1 MIRGFLAVRAN
12 PATGAWATLTCYIP
26 RFARRPSLMPRGAH
40 TIPATVPLAGA
51 PSRGVPLP
59 RRGMFTSLAIR
70 DFRFLWLSSLAAS
83 FAMQMQMV
91 ARGWL
96 IYDMTSSPL
105 ALTWVMLSFMLPTFL
120 FSLAGGVIA
129 DRMRKKS
136 IMVTSQLLNT
146 GATVLLATIV
156 YAGDVTFWHFIWF
169 GLFNGTVLSISMP
182 ARFSVAPEIVGQERV
197 VNAMA
202 LQSATFNLSR
212 ILGPAL
218 AGGLIALFASGDTAS
233 MAGVGLVFYVIA
245 GLSLVS
251 VACTA
256 LLRYRGDPTHT
267 GATSVAAD
275 LREGFRYMR
284 DQRVVL
290 GLLIVGFVPMTFGF
304 VPTFLMPAFNADVI
318 GGGPDDLGLLMT
330 AMGVG
335 ALFGS
340 LVLARLGD
348 IRRKGPVMFAA
359 AYVWAVFLVAFAL
372 STGLLTAM
380 LAGAFVGLAS
390 SLMGSLNM
398 SAVQLAV
405 RPEIRGRV
413 MAIMMMTHGLAPIG
427 LIPIS
432 AAAEFV
438 GIEVAILGSAI
449 LLAVSMALLG
459 VYFPELRR
467 MDRGHAREE
476 PHGHTGPEAGAAHAE
491 QGRSTA

>member
-1 MIRGFLAVRAN
+1 
-12 PATGAWATLTCYIP
+12 
-26 RFARRPSLMPRGAH
+26 MPRG
-40 TIPATVPLAGA
+40 TQSFPGTVPLRAAPMGAGGL
-51 PSRGVPLP
+51 S
-59 RRGMFTSLAIR
+59 RRGMFASLAIR

-105 ALTWVMLSFMLPTFL
+105 ALTWVMLSFMLPSFL

-136 IMVTSQLLNT
+136 IMVVSQLLNT
-146 GATVLLATIV
+146 AATALLATIV
-156 YAGDVTFWHFIWF
+156 YLGEVTFWHFIWF

-182 ARFSVAPEIVGQERV
+182 ARFSVAPEIVGRERV

-202 LQSATFNLSR
+202 LQSSTFNLSR

-218 AGGLIALFASGDTAS
+218 AGGLIALFAAGDTTS

-251 VACTA
+251 VVCTA

-267 GATSVAAD
+267 GATTVGAD
-275 LREGFRYMR
+275 VREGFRYMKTE
-284 DQRVVL
+284 RVVL
-290 GLLIVGFVPMTFGF
+290 GLLLVGLVPMTFGF

-318 GGGPDDLGLLMT
+318 GGGPDDLGLLMA

-335 ALFGS
+335 ALSGS
-340 LVLARLGD
+340 LLLARLGD
-348 IRRKGPVMFAA
+348 MRGKGRVMFVAT
-359 AYVWAVFLVAFAL
+359 YVWAVFLAAFAL
-372 STGLLTAM
+372 SESLFAAM
-380 LAGAFVGLAS
+380 LVGAVVGLAG

-398 SAVQLAV
+398 SIVQLAV

-413 MAIMMMTHGLAPIG
+413 MAIMMMSHGLSPLG

-438 GIEVAILGSAI
+438 GIEVAILGSAV
-449 LLAVSMALLG
+449 LLAASMALLG
-459 VYFPELRR
+459 ALFPELRR
-467 MDRGHAREE
+467 IDQGHGREDASAGHAASAGGAE
-476 PHGHTGPEAGAAHAE
+476 PAE
-491 QGRSTA
+491 HGRSTA